1 MTYDDMCS
9 QRLDDIVIIPI
20 FRYFFASEMV
30 QQANNW
36 LPDWAINE
44 WWNCE
49 SKQANNYCIIG
60 LLQQTKVGLLVGEH
74 NVTISP
80 SNQQTK
86 Q

>member
-20 FRYFFASEMV
+20 FRYFFASEMM
-30 QQANNW
+30 QQTNNW
-36 LPDWAINE
+36 LPDYVIKD

-60 LLQQTKVGLLVGEH
+60 ALQQTKVDLLVGEH

-80 SNQQTK
+80 SNQQTR
-86 Q
+86 